1 MRMARRTAGRSLGR
15 HDVPKLGR
23 ALARVREVRVYRRV
37 QAVLLRAAGRGH
49 DEVSRITG
57 LGRWAVCRWVRA
69 YVASRRVGD
78 LHDRPRS
85 GRPKAAK
92 RLTGARIA
100 REYGRDPLRLGYMAT
115 EWTVPL
121 LAEHLGAKYGCPVG
135 RRTLRRRLRAMGLAW
150 KRPRYVFHLKDPH
163 GPQKKGRSSAA

>member
-1 MRMARRTAGRSLGR
+1 MRSARSTAGDDFGR
-15 HDVPKLGR
+15 HDVPRLRR
-23 ALARVREVRVYRRV
+23 ALARAREVRFYRRV
-37 QAVLLRAAGRGH
+37 QAVLVAAGRGGG
-49 DEVSRITG
+49 EVSGITG

-69 YVASRRVGD
+69 YLASRRVED

-92 RLTGARIA
+92 RITDKRVAK
-100 REYGRDPLRLGYMAT
+100 EYGRDPLRLGYMAT

-121 LAEHLGAKYGCPVG
+121 LAGHLAGKYGCPIG
-135 RRTLRRRLRAMGLAW
+135 RRTLRRRMKAMGLAW

-163 GPQKKGRSSAA
+163 GAQKKGRSSAA